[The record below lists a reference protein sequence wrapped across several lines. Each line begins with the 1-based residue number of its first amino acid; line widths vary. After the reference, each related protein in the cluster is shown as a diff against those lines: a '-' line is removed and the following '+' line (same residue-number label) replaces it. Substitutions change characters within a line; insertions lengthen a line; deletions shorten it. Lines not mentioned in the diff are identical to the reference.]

1 MSVADR
7 PEMPPA
13 QDVRNGAG
21 TIAVERQ
28 PGPGAVDWG
37 MAERVAARVAGR
49 EPFARSYHFASLQP
63 DFAELT
69 SRAER
74 LVGETTGLWSLAGPA
89 RARVTDRAGWV
100 RANIASFQRLLRPVL
115 DKFEQKMTGGPMAP
129 LARMA
134 AGAEMG
140 AMLGWMSTR
149 VLGQYDLLII
159 EEENPHDQDIVYYV
173 GPNVLA
179 LEKLFAFPPDEFRL
193 WLALH
198 EVTHRAQFT
207 GVPWMRQHFLGLVE
221 QSVAVV
227 DADPARFF
235 AALDRIVDGFRTGTN
250 PLKDGGIMALVASA
264 EQRQVLDQISGLMS
278 LLEGHGDVTMDR
290 AGEGHIPSAERF
302 GRVLRQRRQSAAG
315 LTRLLQQLIGLE
327 AKINQY
333 EQGERF
339 IEVVE
344 RSGGTALLDRAWE
357 DPGNLPS
364 IVEIREP
371 DRWIERIGPAAA

>member
-1 MSVADR
+1 VTVPDQAER
-7 PEMPPA
+7 KTP
-13 QDVRNGAG
+13 G
-21 TIAVERQ
+21 TL
-28 PGPGAVDWG
+28 PSAVDWA
-37 MAERVAARVAGR
+37 MAEKVAARVAGR
-49 EPFARSYHFASLQP
+49 EPFARSYHFPGLEP

-69 SRAER
+69 ERAER

-115 DKFEQKMTGGPMAP
+115 DKFEERLNGPLSP

-159 EEENPHDQDIVYYV
+159 EEEDPHDQDIVYYV
-173 GPNVLA
+173 GPNILA
-179 LEKLFAFPPDEFRL
+179 LEKLFAFPPREFRL

-227 DADPARFF
+227 DADPTRFF
-235 AALDRIVDGFRTGTN
+235 AALDRIVDAFRTGTN
-250 PLKDGGIMALVASA
+250 PLKDGGIMALVASD
-264 EQRQVLDQISGLMS
+264 EQRAVLDQISGLMS

-290 AGEGHIPSAERF
+290 AGEGLIPSAERF
-302 GRVLRQRRQSAAG
+302 ARVLRQRRQSAAG

-357 DPGNLPS
+357 NPGNLPS
-364 IVEIREP
+364 IAEIREP
-371 DRWIERIGPAAA
+371 DRWIERVRPTAA

>member
-1 MSVADR
+1 VSRDV
-7 PEMPPA
+7 PEAEP
-13 QDVRNGAG
+13 
-21 TIAVERQ
+21 AVERK
-28 PGPGAVDWG
+28 GPGAVDWG
-37 MAERVAARVAGR
+37 VAEKVAVRVAGR
-49 EPFARSYHFASLQP
+49 EPFARSYHYDSLQP

-69 SRAER
+69 ARAEQ
-74 LVGETTGLWSLAGPA
+74 LVGTTTGLWSLAGPA

-100 RANIASFQRLLRPVL
+100 RANVASFQRLLRPVL
-115 DKFEQKMTGGPMAP
+115 DKFEERLTSSPFSP

-159 EEENPHDQDIVYYV
+159 EDEDPHDQDIVYYV
-173 GPNVLA
+173 GPNVLS
-179 LEKLFAFPPDEFRL
+179 LEKLFAFPPAEFRL

-207 GVPWMRQHFLGLVE
+207 GVPWMRSHFLGLVE
-221 QSVAVV
+221 QSMAVV
-227 DADPARFF
+227 DTDPARFL
-235 AALDRIVDGFRTGTN
+235 AALERIVDAIRTGVN
-250 PLKDGGIMALVASA
+250 PLKEGGLMSLVASS
-264 EQRQVLDQISGLMS
+264 EQKAVLDQISGLMS

-290 AGEGHIPSAERF
+290 AGEGLIPSAERF

-315 LTRLLQQLIGLE
+315 LARLLHQLIGLE
-327 AKINQY
+327 AKVNQY

-344 RSGGTALLDRAWE
+344 RSGGTALLDRAWA
-357 DPGNLPS
+357 DPANLPS
-364 IVEIREP
+364 ITEIREP
-371 DRWIERIGPAAA
+371 ETWIRRVRAAAA